1 MTEYENS
8 LIMDNLKLVGHIA
21 SKYRSRPYYNDIV
34 QAGMVGLCEA
44 AMRFDETRGNKFST
58 YAGSY
63 IHGRICEYYHRYA
76 ISPIKLPR
84 DMITKICRGDLENIS
99 MTSLD
104 YTPND
109 YISLSELIAD
119 DIDIK
124 KECLDELSYTDLL
137 QFMQSKLKVN
147 EYRAFLVDFHGVKQK
162 QIGSILGISQSFVS
176 RTLRKARIKIIEE
189 LNDRGYAV

>member
-8 LIMDNLKLVGHIA
+8 LIMDNLKLVRHIA
-21 SKYRSRPYYNDIV
+21 SKYRSRPDYDDIV

-84 DMITKICRGDLENIS
+84 DIVDKICRGDIDNIIMAS
-99 MTSLD
+99 FDFTPTD
-104 YTPND
+104 YLP
-109 YISLSELIAD
+109 LSDLIAD
-119 DIDIK
+119 DIDV
-124 KECLDELSYTDLL
+124 EQEVTDESDYAHLL
-137 QFMQSKLKVN
+137 QLMKSVLTVN
-147 EYRAFLVDFHGVKQK
+147 EYKVIIWTCSGMTQLQIARKLLV
-162 QIGSILGISQSFVS
+162 SQSIIS
-176 RTLRKARIKIIEE
+176 RTLRKARMK
-189 LNDRGYAV
+189 LTNALTKRGYAI